1 MRVWLVIV
9 LVVTLMAAWFAPED
23 DDLDLAAARNSALPE
38 NSSQSGSILHIKD
51 GHATQT
57 QVRVLEIRDRVEYEE
72 LSLFSE
78 ATWGRAA
85 NNPAVSAPPIT
96 SVAEAVPAAPSAPP
110 LPFRLMGRYEDAGK
124 SVVFL
129 LQADKSWAVSE
140 GDTFSSYKVEHITAN
155 AVHVRYLPLN
165 ETQILDVSSTP

>member
-1 MRVWLVIV
+1 
-9 LVVTLMAAWFAPED
+9 
-23 DDLDLAAARNSALPE
+23 
-38 NSSQSGSILHIKD
+38 
-51 GHATQT
+51 
-57 QVRVLEIRDRVEYEE
+57 
-72 LSLFSE
+72 
-78 ATWGRAA
+78 
-85 NNPAVSAPPIT
+85 
-96 SVAEAVPAAPSAPP
+96 
-110 LPFRLMGRYEDAGK
+110 MGRYEDAGK